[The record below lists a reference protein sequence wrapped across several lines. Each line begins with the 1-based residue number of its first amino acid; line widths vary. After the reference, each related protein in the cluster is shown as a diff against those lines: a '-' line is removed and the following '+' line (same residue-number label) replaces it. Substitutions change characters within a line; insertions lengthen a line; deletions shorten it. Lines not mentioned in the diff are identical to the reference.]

1 MNPRPAW
8 LPNVGWR
15 CVALPATAPAAGT
28 GGFSLVEI
36 MIATVIFAMVSAGS
50 LGLFSVTTRQS
61 KVSRQLQE
69 EEFAIRLDLASIQN
83 MNDRFTCYSG
93 TCQIDTV
100 GAAPGQ
106 AEYFPDNPSAL
117 VKFNDLCSNNALLVV
132 PSSTYGSGLVALIN
146 ATARPTELVS
156 LGITRTVTVDATSPS
171 ASRYSVSWTGSDG
184 SLLRQMS
191 LTPTAAAWCP

>member
-1 MNPRPAW
+1 MNPHPAW
-8 LPNVGWR
+8 LRILGGR
-15 CVALPATAPAAGT
+15 RVALPAAARAAGM

-61 KVSRQLQE
+61 KISRQLQE

-106 AEYFPDNPSAL
+106 AEYYPDNASAL
-117 VKFNDLCSNNALLVV
+117 VKFNYLCSNNALLVV

-156 LGITRTVTVDATSPS
+156 LGITRTVTVDSTSPT